1 MRPHNRMIAVMLAGV
16 MVLAATL
23 ACIQIAEVDAPDF
36 ELPPA
41 LDGSGDQN
49 AEPEAQGE
57 TPDSAGQDSP
67 YFNEAPESTDEA
79 PVEIPEEVA
88 GGLGA
93 LEQALEAVYQQVNPS
108 VVAIQISAV
117 VESSELIDIGGGSGF
132 VINEQGHIVT
142 NNHVVEQAQ
151 DLRVVFSDGT
161 VLPAT
166 LVGRDPYSD
175 LAVIQVDAPPEFD
188 LVPVVLG
195 DSNDLQVGQFVIAL
209 GSPFG
214 LQNTM
219 TVGIVSAIGRSL
231 PGTGEGQSGL
241 YSNPQIIQTDAAINP
256 GNSGGPLV
264 DSNGRVIGVNAAI
277 RSETGTNSGIG
288 FAIPVNTVKNIVSQ
302 LIERGEA
309 AYPYLGISAQ
319 STPTLAD
326 LATEYDVP
334 VTRGVLVATVE
345 PGGPAAQAG
354 LRGGTEFV
362 TFRGRQIALGGDI
375 ITYVDDVAVNN
386 FDELIGYLVAN
397 TRPGQTVTLTII
409 RDGQLQEV
417 ELTLGERPG

>member
-1 MRPHNRMIAVMLAGV
+1 
-16 MVLAATL
+16 
-23 ACIQIAEVDAPDF
+23 
-36 ELPPA
+36 
-41 LDGSGDQN
+41 
-49 AEPEAQGE
+49 
-57 TPDSAGQDSP
+57 
-67 YFNEAPESTDEA
+67 
-79 PVEIPEEVA
+79 
-88 GGLGA
+88 
-93 LEQALEAVYQQVNPS
+93 
-108 VVAIQISAV
+108 
-117 VESSELIDIGGGSGF
+117 
-132 VINEQGHIVT
+132 
-142 NNHVVEQAQ
+142 
-151 DLRVVFSDGT
+151 
-161 VLPAT
+161 
-166 LVGRDPYSD
+166 
-175 LAVIQVDAPPEFD
+175 
-188 LVPVVLG
+188 
-195 DSNDLQVGQFVIAL
+195 
-209 GSPFG
+209 
-214 LQNTM
+214 
-219 TVGIVSAIGRSL
+219 VGIVSAIGRSL